1 MKLAKLL
8 GLFVVAMQL
17 SGCIATMFTLDR
29 DTSRTSRTEDSITEI
44 GYIRE
49 DTGRTDGAELSA
61 GRYVLLGKKY
71 IYLLESPKIDALFQ
85 AQSRLSRPILLEDP
99 LVLKRWIDR
108 DNPQKTDTVYSLD
121 QYFCFAYS
129 PDPALSPEQRA
140 AERKTLADS
149 GFSFKPRLDRPDAYR
164 FCMRPYTAGDQA
176 RLYRQPG
183 KRISG
188 TRLPHPV
195 SVRIEDMIL
204 NSRSAKAA
212 RVLMLPFAV
221 GADII
226 TFPAQLIIL
235 PMALA
240 GLPKG

>member
-44 GYIRE
+44 GYIRA
-49 DTGRTDGAELSA
+49 DSGSTDGTELSA
-61 GRYVLLGKKY
+61 GRYVLLGEKY

-85 AQSRLSRPILLEDP
+85 AQSRLSRPILWEDP
-99 LVLKRWIDR
+99 LVLVRRIDR
-108 DNPQKTDTVYSLD
+108 TNPRANKPGYSLSKAL
-121 QYFCFAYS
+121 CFGYAAN
-129 PDPALSPEQRA
+129 PALSPEQRA

-149 GFSFKPRLDRPDAYR
+149 GFQPRLDRPDAYR
-164 FCMRPYTAGDQA
+164 FCMRPCTTGDRV
-176 RLYRQPG
+176 RLYRQPE

-195 SVRIEDMIL
+195 SVRIEDVIL
-204 NSRSAKAA
+204 NSRSARAAKA
-212 RVLMLPFAV
+212 LMVPFAV
-221 GADII
+221 GVDII
-226 TFPAQLIIL
+226 TFPAQLIIF
-235 PMALA
+235 PMALQ
-240 GLPKG
+240 GMPKG